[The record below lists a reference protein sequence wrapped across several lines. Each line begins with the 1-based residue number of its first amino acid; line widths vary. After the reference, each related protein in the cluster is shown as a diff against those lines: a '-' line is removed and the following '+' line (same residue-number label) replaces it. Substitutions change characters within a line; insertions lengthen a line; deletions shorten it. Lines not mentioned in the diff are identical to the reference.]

1 MADKYNFIR
10 LEKAEGLGN
19 LYLDIDEIST
29 FYDVG
34 LKGAVKM
41 KDGTVY
47 DVWEN
52 AARIS
57 ELIQRR
63 LR

>member
-19 LYLDIDEIST
+19 LYLDIDDIST

-34 LKGAVKM
+34 VKGAVKM

-52 AARIS
+52 ASRIS
-57 ELIQRR
+57 DLIQRR